1 MDKGNPERGD
11 GEPVEANGP
20 TFRRA
25 GVTLVGSA
33 VGGALVILAEFLAAR
48 HLQVE
53 AYGLY
58 ASGMTI
64 ARIVEA
70 LAIFGLPV
78 AIFHF
83 LPHYRL
89 KGLAESVAGT
99 VYAAGLLP
107 FAIGSAFGAAVWLLA
122 PFLALNVFR
131 NEQAVDYI
139 RLLAVAAPFMAG
151 AEVLGS
157 ITRGFGHAVYYVIV
171 KNLIPPVF
179 FLAALGVMALSRAQA
194 IWITGAVVF
203 GSLTACLAGIA
214 AILHIAGLEL
224 RGVRPVFRLR
234 ELYGYSA
241 GVMANYF
248 FYLVFALTGLLAVAY
263 FMGTESVGIY
273 RVCLQLVV
281 PIDMVLLA
289 FHAAMGPIYPVL
301 ARENRIA
308 ELEEAYGAAIRWMV
322 LLQLPIGIVLAW
334 NARDIL
340 TLVSPAFTE
349 GAVALMIMAVGYS
362 MSACFGTIA
371 YLLMLSGRQTV
382 ETWNAASVTTLNVLL
397 AIVLV
402 PRLGLTGAALASTAS
417 YILLNILRLFEVRR
431 LMRLRTFRPY
441 FLWIFAVSAA
451 AVPGAH
457 AVLQLAEL
465 LQSQDVLSL
474 ALRIAAALA
483 VHALALWTIGLDR
496 KDKDLLRTA
505 LTSLSRRGHLSGK
518 PS

>member
-1 MDKGNPERGD
+1 MGAGNPRRSD
-11 GEPVEANGP
+11 GEPAAADAPV
-20 TFRRA
+20 FRRA
-25 GVTLVGSA
+25 GITLVGSA

-48 HLQVE
+48 HLRVE

-89 KGLAESVAGT
+89 KRDAESAAGT
-99 VYAAGLLP
+99 IYAAALLP

-122 PFLALNVFR
+122 PLLALNVFR
-131 NEQAVDYI
+131 NEQAADYI

-157 ITRGFGHAVYYVIV
+157 ITRGFGHAGYYVIV

-214 AILHIAGLEL
+214 AILHIAGPEL
-224 RGVRPVFRLR
+224 RGIRPVFRLR
-234 ELYGYSA
+234 ELCKYAA
-241 GVMANYF
+241 GIMANSG
-248 FYLVFALTGLLAVAY
+248 FYIVFALTGLLAVAY
-263 FMGTESVGIY
+263 FKGTEALGIY

-281 PIDMVLLA
+281 PFDMILLA

-301 ARENRIA
+301 ARENRVA
-308 ELEEAYGAAIRWMV
+308 ELEEAYGTAIRWMV
-322 LLQLPIGIVLAW
+322 MLQLPIGIVLAW
-334 NARDIL
+334 NRQDIL
-340 TLVSPAFTE
+340 ALVGPAFTE
-349 GAVALMIMAVGYS
+349 GAGAMLVMAVGYS
-362 MSACFGTIA
+362 ACTCFGTIA

-382 ETWNAASVTTLNVLL
+382 ETWNAASVTALNVLL
-397 AIVLV
+397 AIALV
-402 PRLGLTGAALASTAS
+402 PRFGLTGAALATTSAFVV
-417 YILLNILRLFEVRR
+417 LNVLRLWEVRR
-431 LMRLRTFRPY
+431 LVRLRTFRPY
-441 FLWIFAVSAA
+441 FLRVFAVSASA
-451 AVPGAH
+451 GVGAH
-457 AVLQLAEL
+457 AILHLAGILQG
-465 LQSQDVLSL
+465 QDALSL
-474 ALRIAAALA
+474 VLRVGAALA
-483 VHALALWTIGLDR
+483 VHALALWALGLDR
-496 KDKDLLRTA
+496 KDKDLL
-505 LTSLSRRGHLSGK
+505 LSMLNSPVRRGLPRDK
-518 PS
+518 LP